1 MIREAYHKSFMQTLD
16 GLVKS
21 AQYAPEDHSRLNLV
35 TEAAGNITVPALLAL
50 LTRDKQLT
58 HDVAKGSMALAA
70 LGAMLT
76 RKRSKMDQAIEDSE
90 SHALR
95 NLLVPGVGSYSM
107 FKRLGSTVNS

>member
-1 MIREAYHKSFMQTLD
+1 MFRDAYHKSFTQTL
-16 GLVKS
+16 GRLVKS

-35 TEAAGNITVPALLAL
+35 TEAAGGVTAPLLLAL

-58 HDVAKGSMALAA
+58 RDVARSSVALAA

-76 RKRSKMDQAIEDSE
+76 NKRTRMGQAMEDAE

-107 FKRLGSTVNS
+107 FKRLGSTVN